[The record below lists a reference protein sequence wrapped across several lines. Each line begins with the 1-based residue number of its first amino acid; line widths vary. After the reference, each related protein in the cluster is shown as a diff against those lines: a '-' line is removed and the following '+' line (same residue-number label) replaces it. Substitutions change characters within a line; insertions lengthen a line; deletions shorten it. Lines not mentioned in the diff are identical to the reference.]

1 MTKTK
6 EIEKTTEKE
15 RRVTF
20 IPVESIMPNRCQP
33 RTRFEQESLE
43 RLSASIKEYGI
54 IQPLTVRENP
64 EKSNFSSFQYELIA
78 GERRLRAA
86 KAIGIKEVPC
96 IIIESDTKKSAEMAI
111 IENLH
116 RDDLNIF
123 EEAAAIA
130 SLIALHKL
138 TQEQIALQLSLTQ
151 ASIANKLRL
160 LKLSEPEK
168 AVILSNNLTER
179 HARAL
184 LRVKSAEDRQRIL
197 SHVVAHSLNVKQTEE
212 YIDRLI
218 TPPDARE
225 ETRVYTYQNL
235 LHGITRAIE
244 LTRSGGLTVRTLQT
258 ETDSDIIYTI
268 QIPKPITQ

>member
-1 MTKTK
+1 
-6 EIEKTTEKE
+6 
-15 RRVTF
+15 
-20 IPVESIMPNRCQP
+20 
-33 RTRFEQESLE
+33 
-43 RLSASIKEYGI
+43 
-54 IQPLTVRENP
+54 
-64 EKSNFSSFQYELIA
+64 
-78 GERRLRAA
+78 
-86 KAIGIKEVPC
+86 VPC
-96 IIIESDTKKSAEMAI
+96 LLVRTSEEDSAFLALV
-111 IENLH
+111 ENLQ
-116 RDDLNIF
+116 RCDLHYI

-130 SLIALHKL
+130 KLIE
-138 TQEQIALQLSLTQ
+138 TYGISQEETARRLGRSQSAV
-151 ASIANKLRL
+151 ANKLRL
-160 LKLSEPEK
+160 LRLYPKTRRLILEHSLS
-168 AVILSNNLTER
+168 ER

-268 QIPKPITQ
+268 QIPKPLTQ